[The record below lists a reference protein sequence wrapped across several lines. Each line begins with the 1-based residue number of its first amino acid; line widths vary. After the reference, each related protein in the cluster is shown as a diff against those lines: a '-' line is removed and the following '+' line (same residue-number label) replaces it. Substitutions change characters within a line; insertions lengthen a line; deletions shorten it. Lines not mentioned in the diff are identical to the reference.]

1 MLKKMSCFLL
11 LGFILVLTG
20 CSDEWND
27 LVDTISGSGDD
38 NPAPA
43 QEEVAAVASSEA
55 SEAPS
60 HQQNP
65 GSTATLS
72 TAPKE
77 AATEE
82 KAPEEAAEEVA
93 AATVETKEAPPEPEV
108 TRYESRFHHTTT
120 ASSDGGKSLVLC
132 PGQRIGFDRCESN
145 GVDIPR
151 HSDDHNRET
160 YWNMFEE
167 PRGDI
172 VCVKDGKSYRYKA
185 NAPVLFGDC

>member
-1 MLKKMSCFLL
+1 MLKKISSFLL
-11 LGFILVLTG
+11 LAFILLLSG

-38 NPAPA
+38 NPAPV
-43 QEEVAAVASSEA
+43 QEEVAVVASSEA

-72 TAPKE
+72 TATKE
-77 AATEE
+77 AANEE
-82 KAPEEAAEEVA
+82 KAPEEVA
-93 AATVETKEAPPEPEV
+93 AATEETKEDPPEPEV
-108 TRYESRFHHTTT
+108 SRYESRFHHTTT

-145 GVDIPR
+145 GVEIPR

-185 NAPVLFGDC
+185 DAPVLFGDC